1 MEKIDIAKRV
11 RELNA
16 TSEAYYNSDQ
26 PIMSDYEFDCKLDE
40 LKRWEEETGIVL
52 SNSPTQNVGYDVM
65 SKLEKSTHSHPMLS
79 LDKTKS
85 IDDLVKFSNGRD
97 CVISLKMD
105 GLTVLNTY
113 EKGTLQKSETRGN
126 GEIGEIITHN
136 AKVFDNFPIN
146 IPFDRK
152 FEIEGEAIITKN
164 DFERINTNGE
174 YKTCRNLASGSVR
187 QLDSKIAKDRHVHFV
202 AWKVP
207 FGLTTYTEEF
217 RIAKDY
223 GFEVVPY
230 VTYNSNTD
238 DINEKIEQ
246 LKAIA
251 NEKSYPIDGLVISYN
266 NVEYGKSL
274 GMTGHHPK
282 HSLAFKFYDEE
293 SVSTL
298 KDIEW
303 SMGKT
308 GNLTPVA
315 IFEPIEIDNTTVER
329 ASLHNVTILKDLELG
344 IGDEITVVK
353 CNQIIPQIKD
363 NLTRSNTCEIPSI
376 CPICGQPTSIVKE
389 NDSEVLMCD
398 NPDCKGEL
406 LGKLTHAVSRDALNV
421 DGLSESTIEKFID
434 LGWLNSIKDIYH
446 LSEHEK
452 ELKSLEG
459 FGKKSVD
466 KLLVSIEKSR
476 LTSLKRFLSALSIP
490 LLGKSA
496 SEIIA
501 DSLNYEFDDFIKVML
516 SDGAWHFTNIS
527 GIGDALIK
535 SLDDY
540 FVKNYTDIIELSKEF
555 TFETPR
561 LILDEMNK
569 TLDDKTF
576 VITGS
581 VKHYSNR
588 DELKNDI
595 VLHGGKVSGTISS
608 KTDYLINNDINST
621 SSKNTKAKSLNI
633 PIISEED
640 FLAMIR

>member
-1 MEKIDIAKRV
+1 MEKIDIVKRV
-11 RELNA
+11 KELNTA
-16 TSEAYYNSDQ
+16 SEAYYNSDN
-26 PIMSDYEFDCKLDE
+26 PIMSDYEFDCKFDE
-40 LKRWEEETGIVL
+40 LKKWEEETGIVL
-52 SNSPTQNVGYDVM
+52 SNSPTQNVGYDVV
-65 SKLEKSTHSHPMLS
+65 SNLEKTTHPHPMLS
-79 LDKTKS
+79 LCKTKS
-85 IDDLVKFSNGRD
+85 VDDLIKFSSGKD

-105 GLTVLNTY
+105 GLTVLNSY
-113 EKGTLQKSETRGN
+113 DNGTLQKSETRGN
-126 GEIGEIITHN
+126 GEVGEIITHN
-136 AKVFDNFPIN
+136 ARVFDDFPIN

-152 FEIEGEAIITKN
+152 FEIEGEAIITKD

-207 FGLTTYTEEF
+207 FGLTTYTEGF

-238 DINEKIEQ
+238 NIDAKIEQ
-246 LKAIA
+246 LKTIA
-251 NEKSYPIDGLVISYN
+251 EEKLYPIDGLVISYN

-315 IFEPIEIDNTTVER
+315 IFEPIEIDGTQVER
-329 ASLHNVTILKDLELG
+329 ASLHNVSILKELQLG
-344 IGDEITVVK
+344 IGDEITIVK

-376 CPICGQPTSIVKE
+376 CPICGQPTKIVKE
-389 NDSEVLMCD
+389 NDSEVLMCT
-398 NPDCKGEL
+398 NPDCKGKL
-406 LGKLTHAVSRDALNV
+406 LGKLTHAVSRDALNIS
-421 DGLSESTIEKFID
+421 GLSESTLDRLTKF
-434 LGWLNSIKDIYH
+434 GWITSIKDIYH
-446 LSEHEK
+446 LDFYKNHMIV
-452 ELKSLEG
+452 LDG
-459 FGKKSVD
+459 FGKKSID
-466 KLLVSIEKSR
+466 KLLKSIKKSR
-476 LTSLKRFLSALSIP
+476 NTNLERFLYSLSIP

-496 SEIIA
+496 SKMIA
-501 DSLNYEFDDFIKVML
+501 EAVDYDFDIFIDEMTIKGAEYFRYLPGVGDTLINSLNDYWKNHYSDILQL
-516 SDGAWHFTNIS
+516 S
-527 GIGDALIK
+527 
-535 SLDDY
+535 
-540 FVKNYTDIIELSKEF
+540 EEF
-555 TFETPR
+555 TFKKSN
-561 LILDEMNK
+561 LILDETPK
-569 TLDDKTF
+569 TLQNKTF
-576 VITGS
+576 VVTGS
-581 VKHYSNR
+581 VNHYPNR
-588 DELKNDI
+588 DALKADI
-595 VLHGGKVSGTISS
+595 EAHGGKVVGNISS
-608 KTDYLINNDINST
+608 KTNYLINNDINST

-640 FLAMIR
+640 FLAMIH

>member
-398 NPDCKGEL
+398 NPDCKGKL

-561 LILDEMNK
+561 LILDEINK

>member
-389 NDSEVLMCD
+389 NDSEVLMCE
-398 NPDCKGEL
+398 NPDCKGKL
-406 LGKLTHAVSRDALNV
+406 LGKLVHATSRNALDIEN
-421 DGLSESTIEKFID
+421 LSESTIEKFIN
-434 LGWLNSIKDIYH
+434 LGWLNSIQDIYH
-446 LSEHEK
+446 LSDHENEMK
-452 ELKSLEG
+452 TLDG
-459 FGKKSVD
+459 FGKRSIE
-466 KLLVSIEKSR
+466 KLLGYIEKSR
-476 LTSLKRFLSALSIP
+476 NTSLERFLYSLSIP
-490 LLGKSA
+490 LLGRSTSKMI
-496 SEIIA
+496 SEA
-501 DSLNYEFDDFIKVML
+501 VDYDFNTFIDEMTIK
-516 SDGAWHFTNIS
+516 GAEYFGCLP
-527 GIGDALIK
+527 GIGDSLIS
-535 SLDDY
+535 SLNAY
-540 FVKNYTDIIELSKEF
+540 WKNHYSDILRLANEF
-555 TFETPR
+555 TFETQKSIMSETTNE
-561 LILDEMNK
+561 LEN
-569 TLDDKTF
+569 KTF

-581 VKHYSNR
+581 VNHYQNR
-588 DELKNDI
+588 DALKADI
-595 VLHGGKVSGTISS
+595 EAHGGKVVGSVSS
-608 KTDYLINNDINST
+608 KVSYLINNDINSI

-633 PIISEED
+633 PIITEED
-640 FLAMIR
+640 FIKMLK

>member
-152 FEIEGEAIITKN
+152 FEIEGEAIITKD

-207 FGLTTYTEEF
+207 FGLTTYTEGF

-238 DINEKIEQ
+238 NIDAKIEQ
-246 LKAIA
+246 LKTIA
-251 NEKSYPIDGLVISYN
+251 EEKLYPIDGLVISYN

-315 IFEPIEIDNTTVER
+315 IFEPIEIDGTQVER
-329 ASLHNVTILKDLELG
+329 ASLHNVSILKELQLG
-344 IGDEITVVK
+344 IGDEITIVK

-376 CPICGQPTSIVKE
+376 CPICGQPTKIVKE
-389 NDSEVLMCD
+389 NDSEVLMCT
-398 NPDCKGEL
+398 NPDCKGKL
-406 LGKLTHAVSRDALNV
+406 LGKLTHAVSRDALNIS
-421 DGLSESTIEKFID
+421 GLSESTLDRLTKF
-434 LGWLNSIKDIYH
+434 GWITSIKDIYH
-446 LSEHEK
+446 LDFYKNHMIV
-452 ELKSLEG
+452 LDG
-459 FGKKSVD
+459 FGKKSID
-466 KLLVSIEKSR
+466 KLLKSIKKSR
-476 LTSLKRFLSALSIP
+476 NTNLERFLYSLSIP

-496 SEIIA
+496 SKMIA
-501 DSLNYEFDDFIKVML
+501 EAVDYDFDIFIDEMTIKGAEYFRYLPGVGDTLINSLNDYWKNHYSDILQL
-516 SDGAWHFTNIS
+516 S
-527 GIGDALIK
+527 
-535 SLDDY
+535 
-540 FVKNYTDIIELSKEF
+540 EEF
-555 TFETPR
+555 TFKKSN
-561 LILDEMNK
+561 LILDETPK
-569 TLDDKTF
+569 TLQNKTF
-576 VITGS
+576 VVTGS
-581 VKHYSNR
+581 VNHYPNR
-588 DELKNDI
+588 DALKADI
-595 VLHGGKVSGTISS
+595 EAHGGKVVGNISS
-608 KTDYLINNDINST
+608 KTNYLINNDINST

-640 FLAMIR
+640 FLAMIH

>member
-1 MEKIDIAKRV
+1 MEKIDIVKRV
-11 RELNA
+11 KELNTA
-16 TSEAYYNSDQ
+16 SEAYYNSDN
-26 PIMSDYEFDCKLDE
+26 PIMSDYEFDCKFDE
-40 LKRWEEETGIVL
+40 LKKWEEETGIVL
-52 SNSPTQNVGYDVM
+52 SNSPTQNVGYDVV
-65 SKLEKSTHSHPMLS
+65 SNLEKTTHPHPMLS
-79 LDKTKS
+79 LGKTKS
-85 IDDLVKFSNGRD
+85 VDDLIKFSSGKD

-105 GLTVLNTY
+105 GLTVLNSY
-113 EKGTLQKSETRGN
+113 DNGTLQKSETRGN
-126 GEIGEIITHN
+126 GEVGEIITHN
-136 AKVFDNFPIN
+136 ARVFDDFPIN

-152 FEIEGEAIITKN
+152 FEIEGEAIITKD

-207 FGLTTYTEEF
+207 FGLTTYTEGF

-238 DINEKIEQ
+238 NIDAKIEQ
-246 LKAIA
+246 LKTIA
-251 NEKSYPIDGLVISYN
+251 EEKLYPIDGLVISYN

-315 IFEPIEIDNTTVER
+315 IFEPIEIDGTQVER
-329 ASLHNVTILKDLELG
+329 ASLHNVSILKELQLG
-344 IGDEITVVK
+344 IGDEITIVK

-376 CPICGQPTSIVKE
+376 CPICGQPTKIVKE
-389 NDSEVLMCD
+389 NDSEVLMCT
-398 NPDCKGEL
+398 NPDCKGKL
-406 LGKLTHAVSRDALNV
+406 LGKLTHAVSRDALNIS
-421 DGLSESTIEKFID
+421 GLSESTLDRLTKF
-434 LGWLNSIKDIYH
+434 GWITSIKDIYYLDFYKNH
-446 LSEHEK
+446 MIVLD
-452 ELKSLEG
+452 G
-459 FGKKSVD
+459 FGKKSID
-466 KLLVSIEKSR
+466 KLLKSIKKSR
-476 LTSLKRFLSALSIP
+476 NTNLERFLYSLSIP

-496 SEIIA
+496 SKMIA
-501 DSLNYEFDDFIKVML
+501 EAVDYDFDIFIDEMTIKGAEYFRYLPGVGDTLINSLNDYWKNHYSDILQL
-516 SDGAWHFTNIS
+516 S
-527 GIGDALIK
+527 
-535 SLDDY
+535 
-540 FVKNYTDIIELSKEF
+540 EEF
-555 TFETPR
+555 TFKKSN
-561 LILDEMNK
+561 LILDETPK
-569 TLDDKTF
+569 TLQNKTF
-576 VITGS
+576 VVTGS
-581 VKHYSNR
+581 VNHYPNR
-588 DELKNDI
+588 DALKADI
-595 VLHGGKVSGTISS
+595 EAHGGKVVGNISS
-608 KTDYLINNDINST
+608 KTNYLINNDINST

-640 FLAMIR
+640 FLAMIH